1 MMRTD
6 TRSVGVIDTYVAELA
21 DALRGPRGAKADLI
35 AETCDSLVD
44 ATAAYEHRGLDRE
57 AAEHQAVKEFGGV
70 AEIAP
75 GYQTELGLAQGQRT
89 ASWIVCVLAPQSLVW
104 EHVGGWVLG
113 RWSWDP
119 EPGYALVNS
128 LLPWL
133 GVTAITGSLL
143 AGLACGIGVRYLG
156 VARESPERP
165 ASLRCWSRRSSQSRV
180 CC

>member
-75 GYQTELGLAQGQRT
+75 G
-89 ASWIVCVLAPQSLVW
+89 
-104 EHVGGWVLG
+104 
-113 RWSWDP
+113 
-119 EPGYALVNS
+119 
-128 LLPWL
+128 
-133 GVTAITGSLL
+133 
-143 AGLACGIGVRYLG
+143 
-156 VARESPERP
+156 
-165 ASLRCWSRRSSQSRV
+165 
-180 CC
+180 